1 MFVCNR
7 LNRIHLDILPLGSY
21 LPNSLDVLASW
32 FKTVTSLWQPHAQRG
47 LPTAAWQGSSTFH
60 DLVLAKMSTAQQQAL
75 LSHHCNSNPD
85 VTDIYYASNNNVM
98 VKHLGTVWSKLYI
111 YSTFSKI
118 GGMPLSCLVTVDH
131 HTQQQIGCCNP
142 PCQERAEL
150 CSKLP
155 APLNTSTLSQH
166 RRFTGSLGGPLCLY
180 HTCQTFINLRR

>member
-1 MFVCNR
+1 MATLR
-7 LNRIHLDILPLGSY
+7 TTGLT
-21 LPNSLDVLASW
+21 NSCLAGLKYPSW
-32 FKTVTSLWQPHAQRG
+32 FSASKDEH
-47 LPTAAWQGSSTFH
+47 STTT
-60 DLVLAKMSTAQQQAL
+60 STAI
-75 LSHHCNSNPD
+75 HCKSNPD
-85 VTDIYYASNNNVM
+85 VTDIYYTSNNNVV

-111 YSTFSKI
+111 YSTVSKI

-131 HTQQQIGCCNP
+131 HTQQQIGCRNP
-142 PCQERAEL
+142 PCQEKAEL